1 MIVKILKAC
10 ATPFGSFNEGEIVD
24 IPGES
29 ATAWIKAEIAEPS
42 REAVTVETAM
52 LNDPAEKAVVNS
64 VTDKKREQ
72 TRKRVQRYREKHKQ
86 T

>member
-1 MIVKILKAC
+1 MIIKILKAC

-29 ATAWIKAEIAEPS
+29 ATAWIKAEIAES
-42 REAVTVETAM
+42 SKEKVTVETAM
-52 LNDPAEKAVVNS
+52 LSAPVEKAVVNS

-72 TRKRVQRYREKHKQ
+72 TRKRVERYRAKKKQ
-86 T
+86 S

>member
-24 IPGES
+24 VPGES

-42 REAVTVETAM
+42 REAVTMETTM
-52 LNDPAEKAVVNS
+52 LNTPIEKTVVNS

-72 TRKRVQRYREKHKQ
+72 TRERVKRYRERNKKS
-86 T
+86 

>member
-24 IPGES
+24 VPGES

-52 LNDPAEKAVVNS
+52 LNTPVEKTVVNS
-64 VTDKKREQ
+64 VTNKKREQ
-72 TRKRVQRYREKHKQ
+72 TRERVKRYRARNKKS
-86 T
+86 

>member
-1 MIVKILKAC
+1 MIIKILKAC

-42 REAVTVETAM
+42 REAVTVETTM
-52 LNDPAEKAVVNS
+52 LSAPVEKAVVNS

-72 TRKRVQRYREKHKQ
+72 TRKRVQRYRERNKKS
-86 T
+86 

>member
-42 REAVTVETAM
+42 REMVTVETTM
-52 LNDPAEKAVVNS
+52 LDQGEKAIVDS
-64 VTDKKREQ
+64 VTDKKRQQ
-72 TRKRVQRYREKHKQ
+72 TRERVKRFRERNKKS
-86 T
+86 

>member
-42 REAVTVETAM
+42 REAVTVETTM
-52 LNDPAEKAVVNS
+52 LSIPIEKAVVNS
-64 VTDKKREQ
+64 VTDKKRQQ
-72 TRKRVQRYREKHKQ
+72 TRERVARCRAKKKQ
-86 T
+86 S